1 MLRRSI
7 ALCGVLLLL
16 GCSTGDER
24 SDPAGSA
31 TASASPTGTFVSLPP
46 VAGPRLQRPFEAI
59 RMYGVRPGSADD
71 FLIQD
76 LFVVA
81 DAQRAHIAVT
91 GRVGALEDLQRS
103 RGYRLRGKVEL
114 VRGLG
119 GPARFCL
126 RAYESD
132 ESARQ
137 WFFDTDHVLPPGES
151 C

>member
-1 MLRRSI
+1 MLRRSV
-7 ALCGVLLLL
+7 ALWGLLLLL
-16 GCSTGDER
+16 GCSKGDER
-24 SDPAGSA
+24 DEAVTA
-31 TASASPTGTFVSLPP
+31 TASPSATGSVVSLPP
-46 VAGPRLQRPFEAI
+46 VAGPKLQRPFEAI
-59 RMYGVRPGSADD
+59 RKYGVRPGSADD

-119 GPARFCL
+119 DPARFCL

-132 ESARQ
+132 ESPRQ